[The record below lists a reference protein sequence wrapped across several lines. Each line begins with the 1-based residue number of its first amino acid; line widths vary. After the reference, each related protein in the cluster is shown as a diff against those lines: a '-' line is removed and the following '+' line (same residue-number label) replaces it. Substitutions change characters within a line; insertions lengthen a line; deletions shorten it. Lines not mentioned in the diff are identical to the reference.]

1 MPQRILIVD
10 DDVETT
16 QTLHRLLTAQGF
28 LVEAQNDSMRAL
40 DTARRFQPDVV
51 ILDFLMPRAH
61 GGDVAWQLASAADLR
76 QTPRIILCSGVPT
89 AEFALKLPPI
99 KVEILEKPVNPE
111 TLLGLIRAVSNQ

>member
-1 MPQRILIVD
+1 MPRRILIVD

-16 QTLHRLLTAQGF
+16 QTLQRLLTAHGF
-28 LVEAQNDSMRAL
+28 LVETETDSMHAL
-40 DTARRFQPDVV
+40 DTARRFQPDIV

-61 GGDVAWQLASAADLR
+61 GGDVAWQLASAADLP

-99 KVEILEKPVNPE
+99 KIEVVEKPVNPDA
-111 TLLGLIRAVSNQ
+111 LLALLREKVDG

>member
-10 DDVETT
+10 DDAETT
-16 QTLHRLLTAQGF
+16 QTLHRLLTAQGY
-28 LVEAQNDSMRAL
+28 LVEAENDSMQAL

-61 GGDVAWQLASAADLR
+61 GGDVAWQLASSADLR

-99 KVEILEKPVNPE
+99 KIEVVEKPVNLD
-111 TLLGLIRAVSNQ
+111 TLLGLLRRNA

>member
-1 MPQRILIVD
+1 MPQRILVVD

-16 QTLHRLLTAQGF
+16 QTLHRLLTARGF
-28 LVEAQNDSMRAL
+28 TVEVENDSMRAL
-40 DTARRFQPDVV
+40 DTARSFQPEVV

-76 QTPRIILCSGVPT
+76 QTPKIILCSGVPT

-99 KVEILEKPVNPE
+99 KIEIVEKPVNLDA
-111 TLLGLIRAVSNQ
+111 LLGLLRKSS

>member
-1 MPQRILIVD
+1 MPQRILVVD
-10 DDVETT
+10 DDLETT
-16 QTLHRLLTAQGF
+16 QTLHRLLTAHGF
-28 LVEAQNDSMRAL
+28 VVETENDSMHAL
-40 DTARRFQPDVV
+40 DVARRFQPDVV

-99 KVEILEKPVNPE
+99 KIEIVEKPVNSDA
-111 TLLGLIRAVSNQ
+111 LLALLRQND